1 MQVDKLLIHL
11 DALVARGA
19 SFESILE
26 AAVRGV
32 HQIDPRFDWTGIYEL
47 YPDDV
52 LRLGPF
58 VGSPTDH
65 VFIGVGTGV
74 CGTAVAEKR
83 NLNIPDVRKISNYL
97 ACSAETRSE
106 LVILIRTGGTIHAQ
120 IDIDSHQVAAFD
132 DAAVAKVQRVADWLA
147 GRYEA
152 RAAAPERRGDSS
164 HGW

>member
-1 MQVDKLLIHL
+1 MRVDQLIGQLDEQV
-11 DALVARGA
+11 AAGA
-19 SFESILE
+19 PFEAVLE
-26 AAVRGV
+26 AAVRGT
-32 HQIDPRFDWTGIYEL
+32 HQLDPRFDWTGVYEL
-47 YPDDV
+47 FPDAV

-97 ACSAETRSE
+97 ACSTETRSE
-106 LVILIRTGGTIHAQ
+106 LVILIRTGDTIHAQ

-132 DAAVAKVQRVADWLA
+132 DTAVASVQVVADWLA

-152 RAAAPERRGDSS
+152 RAAAPGR
-164 HGW
+164 

>member
-1 MQVDKLLIHL
+1 MQIDVLMPRL
-11 DALVARGA
+11 DALAAGGA
-19 SFESILE
+19 SFESVLE
-26 AAVRGV
+26 AAVQGV
-32 HQIDPRFDWTGIYEL
+32 HQLDTRFDWTGIYEL

-97 ACSAETRSE
+97 ACSTETRSE
-106 LVILIRTGGTIHAQ
+106 LVILIRSGDRIHAQ

-132 DAAVAKVQRVADWLA
+132 DDAVANVQHVADWLA
-147 GRYEA
+147 ERYHA
-152 RAAAPERRGDSS
+152 RAAGSGR
-164 HGW
+164 

>member
-1 MQVDKLLIHL
+1 MQVDDLIAQL
-11 DALVARGA
+11 DAQVAAGA
-19 SFESILE
+19 TFQDMLE
-26 AAVRGV
+26 AAVRGT
-32 HQIDPRFDWTGIYEL
+32 HQLDPRFDWTGVYEL

-83 NLNIPDVRKISNYL
+83 NQNIPDVRRITNYL
-97 ACSAETRSE
+97 ACSSETRSE
-106 LVILIRTGGTIHAQ
+106 LVILIRSGDTIYAQ

-132 DAAVAKVQRVADWLA
+132 DRVVIDVQRVADWLA
-147 GRYEA
+147 ARYEA
-152 RAAAPERRGDSS
+152 RAAGAR
-164 HGW
+164 H

>member
-1 MQVDKLLIHL
+1 MQVAELLRQL
-11 DALVARGA
+11 DALVTRGA
-19 SFESILE
+19 PFEAVLE
-26 AAVRGV
+26 AAVRGT

-83 NLNIPDVRKISNYL
+83 NQNIPDVRRITNYL
-97 ACSAETRSE
+97 ACSTETRSE
-106 LVILIRTGGTIHAQ
+106 LVILIRSGDTIHAQ
-120 IDIDSHQVAAFD
+120 VDIDSHQVAAFD
-132 DAAVAKVQRVADWLA
+132 DDTVAQVQAVADWLA
-147 GRYEA
+147 RLYDA
-152 RAAAPERRGDSS
+152 RASAGD
-164 HGW
+164 